1 LDRWSF
7 ADRQYQQH
15 RGRVESYF
23 ELWGSATV
31 LIGRFVAVG
40 RAFVPFAAG
49 RLMQRCE
56 ESIIRHNAGA
66 IANQACGIDQA

>member
-1 LDRWSF
+1 
-7 ADRQYQQH
+7 
-15 RGRVESYF
+15 
-23 ELWGSATV
+23 
-31 LIGRFVAVG
+31 VG

-49 RLMQRCE
+49 RLMQRYE